1 MENIEIL
8 MKFLNKVRKNYRG
21 MEISYSLSDE
31 TFKVPIININ
41 VTGKF
46 PLPIIC
52 YDYFETMLINFLETD
67 RKYFNIPT
75 NKKIMLGEVI
85 YNNYNISKN
94 EIILSE
100 EIKQG
105 VEKIISDYK
114 NRLIVSLGESL
125 RNKNIDLIKNDIN
138 FFYETNREDLF
149 FYFSIT
155 PLYFSLNNDI
165 FIGFEEIIDFS
176 KYEKIQPIDILNSV
190 CSIIN
195 KEMEENESQLN
206 NEFFNLLYGLGYTYN
221 DELVWNNYVVVSSQC
236 VGLKDL
242 KLTFP
247 DFYVN
252 DETLNIF
259 HSLLSFLESKE
270 IN

>member
-21 MEISYSLSDE
+21 MEISYSLSDG

-67 RKYFNIPT
+67 GRYFNIPT
-75 NKKIMLGEVI
+75 NQKIMLGEVI

-94 EIILSE
+94 EIILSK

-114 NRLIVSLGESL
+114 NRLSVSLGESL
-125 RNKNIDLIKNDIN
+125 KNKNIDLIKNDIN
-138 FFYETNREDLF
+138 FFYEINGEDLF
-149 FYFSIT
+149 FYFTIT

-165 FIGFEEIIDFS
+165 FIGFDEIIDFS
-176 KYEKIQPIDILNSV
+176 KYEKIQPIDILNPV

-195 KEMEENESQLN
+195 KELEENESQLN
-206 NEFFNLLYGLGYTYN
+206 NEFFDLLSDLGYRYN
-221 DELVWNNYVVVSSQC
+221 DELVYNSYIMVLSQC

-242 KLTFP
+242 KLIFP